1 MLGEAGRHEAVIELH
16 RQESLA
22 EVKKLI
28 EVRSE
33 ETDDGWGRESARL
46 FAIDIALLTTR
57 RHFDRLSAADSR
69 FLMVKLNEARRL
81 VVDDRDHELGLVQGE
96 FEPYLK
102 HVVSPGARV
111 VWLTAL
117 NALLP
122 SPYRAAVAALTAALT
137 ASPDQ
142 IEDLSAILGQRLRA
156 RLGEGALLRE
166 KSGDLFAIA

>member
-16 RQESLA
+16 RQESLS

-28 EVRSE
+28 EMRSE
-33 ETDDGWGRESARL
+33 ETDDGWGREAARL

-57 RHFDRLSAADSR
+57 RHIDRLSAVDSR
-69 FLMVKLNEARRL
+69 LLMVKLNEARRL
-81 VVDDRDHELGLVQGE
+81 VVDDRDHELEWVQGE
-96 FEPYLK
+96 FEPYLRQAA
-102 HVVSPGARV
+102 STGARP

-117 NALLP
+117 NAMLP

-142 IEDLSAILGQRLRA
+142 IDELSVILGQRLRA
-156 RLGEGALLRE
+156 RLGEGAMLRE
-166 KSGDLFAIA
+166 ESGDLFAIA